1 MGCVFSSVLVC
12 FHLCAPNTMASLEI
26 TDSIFNKLYDK
37 YFRRFKE
44 NFSLNTI
51 YFSDSDVHKDLKTLL
66 SKKLAVEFNKLKIK
80 KYSFWNGY
88 TIDYISVQLAYY
100 IFVKIMNNDYQF
112 CIKDTT
118 MNICMYEI
126 PEETFDFTKEQIK
139 EFKKSFF
146 SKADGTLIDIEEETN
161 KAIHKALKTKLTLKL
176 ETIIDSINFSQIIP
190 LIVQS
195 YQKILNDKKNKE
207 TDAFNDILPIA
218 SE

>member
-1 MGCVFSSVLVC
+1 
-12 FHLCAPNTMASLEI
+12 
-26 TDSIFNKLYDK
+26 
-37 YFRRFKE
+37 
-44 NFSLNTI
+44 
-51 YFSDSDVHKDLKTLL
+51 
-66 SKKLAVEFNKLKIK
+66 
-80 KYSFWNGY
+80 
-88 TIDYISVQLAYY
+88 
-100 IFVKIMNNDYQF
+100 
-112 CIKDTT
+112 
-118 MNICMYEI
+118 MYEI